1 MTITQNSSKGLN
13 IALWAAQILLAA
25 AFGLFGSMKA
35 TQPLDQ
41 IGEMMKWVPTM
52 APMFVRTLGTL
63 EVLGAIGLILPSLTR
78 IMPKLTVAAALC
90 FIILQVFAIGLHVSR
105 GEFEAL
111 PLNAVLIAIA
121 AFVFWGRSGKAI
133 IAPRG

>member
-52 APMFVRTLGTL
+52 APMFVRILGTL
-63 EVLGAIGLILPSLTR
+63 EVLGAVGLILPSLTR

-90 FIILQVFAIGLHVSR
+90 FIILQVCAIGLHVSR

-111 PLNAVLIAIA
+111 PLNAVLIALA